1 MTFPI
6 SKDIETLDYIVSI
19 DFYEHQIS
27 DIIGPTSATFEDV
40 YKTRI
45 PKYVR
50 LFILHL
56 RYLLCGCDNAVNCEL
71 IKFD

>member
-6 SKDIETLDYIVSI
+6 SKDIETLDCIVSI

-27 DIIGPTSATFEDV
+27 DIIKPRSATFEDV
-40 YKTRI
+40 YETRI
-45 PKYVR
+45 PKCVR

-56 RYLLCGCDNAVNCEL
+56 QYLLCGFNNAVNYEL
-71 IKFD
+71 MKVD

>member
-40 YKTRI
+40 YKIRI
-45 PKYVR
+45 PKCVR

-56 RYLLCGCDNAVNCEL
+56 QYLLCGCNNAVNCEL
-71 IKFD
+71 MKVD

>member
-27 DIIGPTSATFEDV
+27 DIIGPTNDTFENV

-45 PKYVR
+45 PKCVK

-56 RYLLCGCDNAVNCEL
+56 QYLLCGCNNAVNCEL
-71 IKFD
+71 MKVD